1 MCEKNSGG
9 FVSVATELLNSGM
22 YADTKA
28 YLCGDVPGSS
38 IFSHGWDLV
47 LPAVTALEKES
58 DAGSNEGVALCE
70 DVLREVVRRGNPKEV
85 MVSLLEHLA
94 LVKSSGGFEL
104 VLECFQELLRKL
116 PGNKVKFLEWGL
128 ESFYGYVARLPN
140 PENHN
145 LEDEEVALLDADPA
159 VRKISRSLEA
169 MTTLLASCVNSA
181 ARGGQ
186 ATTPG
191 CGQATVEQ
199 QLLLKYSIK
208 FLGRVS
214 VLDITSHP
222 NKAKSAV
229 RLCTEKLVNQIT
241 KLSKDLVVLCLHKV
255 TELKDH
261 ELAHEDD
268 KDEKEF
274 VAPISRA
281 VLAYLIFVEC
291 LEPDHVPLVYSSRYL
306 FEENL
311 KGILL
316 LLSENYGVVVSKG
329 VALSACLVSRLEF
342 CQYCSL
348 DLDNSD
354 FTVLFLCLNKV
365 MIGCPLRA
373 VREGA
378 QKVVVD
384 FLQCFDSA
392 ARCAL
397 YCRLLQVEKHA
408 GLCGFLLDLFRKD
421 LHESLVAVVPNNPF
435 VGNNFVQLLKL
446 VCKLPEQEHTD
457 LLDNSDCILAV
468 LNLLRYFATVMQQH
482 AQDNPT
488 TCLSVCTIAEAYTED
503 VKKFLDLTRAHYK
516 LELDRNKDRVKMSSR
531 PANSTSLSKG
541 DSLFPSL
548 PPDQEAEVLKVALVR
563 LDLLESVLVLA
574 QEKIGA
580 YSAKSASRN
589 CD

>member
-1 MCEKNSGG
+1 
-9 FVSVATELLNSGM
+9 M

-354 FTVLFLCLNKV
+354 FTALFLCLNK
-365 MIGCPLRA
+365 
-373 VREGA
+373 
-378 QKVVVD
+378 
-384 FLQCFDSA
+384 
-392 ARCAL
+392 
-397 YCRLLQVEKHA
+397 VEKHA

-563 LDLLESVLVLA
+563 LDLLES
-574 QEKIGA
+574 
-580 YSAKSASRN
+580 
-589 CD
+589 

>member
-354 FTVLFLCLNKV
+354 FTALFLCLNKV

-384 FLQCFDSA
+384 FFQCFDSA

-397 YCRLLQVEKHA
+397 YCR
-408 GLCGFLLDLFRKD
+408 F
-421 LHESLVAVVPNNPF
+421 
-435 VGNNFVQLLKL
+435 
-446 VCKLPEQEHTD
+446 
-457 LLDNSDCILAV
+457 DCILAV